1 MKRVLIT
8 GASGFIGRRLVEH
21 VLSRGFEVVATS
33 RNAADVSRAPRAAA
47 FSAFESGDIGAGTD
61 WRPALG
67 GVDAVVHTAARVHV
81 MRDAASDSESLYR
94 QTNAEGTRAL
104 AEQAAE
110 AGVRRFVFLS
120 SIKVNGERTERG
132 RTFTARDVP
141 APTDAYSRSKW
152 AAEQALARIAAASP
166 MTCVTVRPTLVY
178 GPGVRANFMALV
190 RAVQKGIPLPLGS
203 IDNRRS
209 MVGLSNLVE
218 LLVACLECPVDSSTT
233 FLASDGDDL
242 STPQLIRKIAAA
254 LGRSPCL
261 LPFPPSMLALA
272 GRVLGQSDRVARVV
286 ESLQVDIG
294 ETISGAGW
302 SPQHSVDNELRLL
315 VAAAR
320 GAA

>member
-1 MKRVLIT
+1 MTRVLVT

-33 RNAADVSRAPRAAA
+33 RDAADVSGASRAAA
-47 FSAFESGDIGAGTD
+47 ITVFESGDIGAATD
-61 WRPALG
+61 WRPALA

-81 MRDAASDSESLYR
+81 MRDSASDAESLYR
-94 QTNAEGTRAL
+94 ETNTEGTRAL
-104 AEQAAE
+104 AGQAAE

-120 SIKVNGERTERG
+120 SIKVNGERTEPG
-132 RTFTARDVP
+132 RAFTARDAP

-152 AAEQALARIAAASP
+152 AAEQALADIAENSQ

-178 GPGVRANFMALV
+178 GPSVRANFMALV

-209 MVGLSNLVE
+209 MVGLGNLVDLIE
-218 LLVACLECPVDSSTT
+218 ACLECQVESTAT

-242 STPQLIRKIAAA
+242 STPQLIRKIAEA
-254 LGRSPCL
+254 LGRLPRTV
-261 LPFPPSMLALA
+261 PFPPSILKLA
-272 GRVLGQSDRVARVV
+272 GRMLGQGDRVARLV

-294 ETISGAGW
+294 ETISLSGW
-302 SPQHSVDNELRLL
+302 APRHSVDDELRLL
-315 VAAAR
+315 VAALR
-320 GAA
+320 GAT

>member
-1 MKRVLIT
+1 MKILVT
-8 GASGFIGRRLVEH
+8 GASGFIGSALVQHLVRRADTSV
-21 VLSRGFEVVATS
+21 RGAVRHARAGTHT
-33 RNAADVSRAPRAAA
+33 DV
-47 FSAFESGDIGAGTD
+47 FESGDIGSATD
-61 WRPALG
+61 WRPALD

-81 MRDAASDSESLYR
+81 MRDAASDAESLYR
-94 QTNAEGTRAL
+94 QTNVEGTRAL
-104 AEQAAE
+104 AEQAAD

-120 SIKVNGERTERG
+120 SIKVNGERTEPG
-132 RTFTARDVP
+132 RAFTARDEP

-152 AAEQALARIAAASP
+152 AAEQALADIVARSQ

-203 IDNRRS
+203 VDNRRS

-218 LLVACLECPVDSSTT
+218 LLDACLECPVDSSAT

-254 LGRSPCL
+254 LGRSPRTV
-261 LPFPPSMLALA
+261 PFPPSILALA
-272 GRVLGQSDRVARVV
+272 GRGLGQSDRVARLV

-294 ETISGAGW
+294 ETVSGAGW
-302 SPQHSVDNELRLL
+302 SPRHSVDDELRRL
-315 VAAAR
+315 VAATR
-320 GAA
+320 GVT